1 MSAAS
6 ARHFQTRESE
16 RAVRRSGARPEA
28 RKRSPDSVRAQ
39 ARVER
44 RRRERH
50 FARRRRDLL
59 EDVGV
64 AFVLTLILITAT
76 AGLGVIALLEL
87 PLSAALVASV
97 LIPRVRRRRRAA
109 LPGARPARRR

>member
-1 MSAAS
+1 M
-6 ARHFQTRESE
+6 
-16 RAVRRSGARPEA
+16 
-28 RKRSPDSVRAQ
+28 
-39 ARVER
+39 
-44 RRRERH
+44 
-50 FARRRRDLL
+50 
-59 EDVGV
+59 

>member
-16 RAVRRSGARPEA
+16 RAVRRPRSEAATRAQRRDGARA
-28 RKRSPDSVRAQ
+28 RS
-39 ARVER
+39 ER

-59 EDVGV
+59 EDTGL
-64 AFVLTLILITAT
+64 ALIFTLILISVT
-76 AGLGVIALLEL
+76 AGLGVVVLLEI
-87 PLSAALVASV
+87 PLGTALVASV
-97 LIPRVRRRRRAA
+97 IIPRVRRRRQSARARTVA
-109 LPGARPARRR
+109 SRRR